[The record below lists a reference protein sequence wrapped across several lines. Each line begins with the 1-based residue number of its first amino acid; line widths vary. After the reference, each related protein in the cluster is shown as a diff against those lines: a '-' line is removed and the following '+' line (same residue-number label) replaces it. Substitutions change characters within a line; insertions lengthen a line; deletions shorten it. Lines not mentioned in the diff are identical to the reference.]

1 MELAKENI
9 NDCYTRGE
17 FLDTNLQS
25 EILESITNNT
35 PSDINALAMKYD
47 VSAKEVSD
55 LESKCRIDAAANFH
69 NTSKEFDEI
78 STLIGKHPKSALF
91 FDWCKCEDSA
101 LSMTK
106 KHRKLSDKGIDRN
119 TLIDKLSDWII
130 EHHTPVKQ
138 LERFKKKKSILNK
151 HNFKEYVS
159 KNMPFPIKSFKTQKG
174 NLGEIILAEY
184 LKSSSG
190 LELLIYK
197 LSFNPNIEQSMKG
210 DDVLLFDKNDIKNKI
225 IMGESKYRT
234 TPDKTVVEDIMKAL
248 TKDNLPIS
256 LSFVRDRLDDLEEND
271 IANEIDALIS
281 EIHKKNIPIVYAGFL
296 HSNHNAAKTI
306 ETHLNTDNENL
317 VVISYGEQNPENL
330 IRESFDKAIEKIT
343 SQNDH

>member
-1 MELAKENI
+1 LTYYKEFKYGSEAYWRLNEYI
-9 NDCYTRGE
+9 LSQIPIRHSVIPQRKKVMSK
-17 FLDTNLQS
+17 QS
-25 EILESITNNT
+25 E
-35 PSDINALAMKYD
+35 
-47 VSAKEVSD
+47 
-55 LESKCRIDAAANFH
+55 
-69 NTSKEFDEI
+69 
-78 STLIGKHPKSALF
+78 LIGEHPTSGIF
-91 FDWCKCEDSA
+91 NEWCEFEDTTSTI
-101 LSMTK
+101 SK
-106 KHRKLSDKGIDRN
+106 KHRSLKDKGITRSILIE
-119 TLIDKLSDWII
+119 TLADWII

-234 TPDKTVVEDIMKAL
+234 TPNKTVVEDIMKAL
-248 TKDNLPIS
+248 SKDSLPIS
-256 LSFVRDRLDDLEEND
+256 LPFVRDRLDELGEDDLADEVD
-271 IANEIDALIS
+271 DLIS
-281 EIHKKNIPIVYAGFL
+281 DVHKKNIPIVYVGFL
-296 HSNHNAAKTI
+296 HSNHNVANTV
-306 ETHLNTDNENL
+306 ETHMNSDNENL

-330 IRESFDKAIEKIT
+330 IKESFDKAIEKIM
-343 SQNDH
+343 S

>member
-1 MELAKENI
+1 MKKELRE
-9 NDCYTRGE
+9 
-17 FLDTNLQS
+17 
-25 EILESITNNT
+25 EIIEAIIDDKKI
-35 PSDINALAMKYD
+35 DINALSIKYSIEPNEI
-47 VSAKEVSD
+47 SAYMLKYRTQGAKGFENS
-55 LESKCRIDAAANFH
+55 
-69 NTSKEFDEI
+69 SKELDGII
-78 STLIGKHPKSALF
+78 SLVGKHPKSDIF
-91 FDWCKCEDSA
+91 FDWCKCTDTS
-101 LSMTK
+101 SSTK
-106 KHRKLSDKGIDRN
+106 KHRNLTDLGINRSILIEKLSN
-119 TLIDKLSDWII
+119 WII

-248 TKDNLPIS
+248 SKDSLPIS
-256 LSFVRDRLDDLEEND
+256 LPFVRDRLNELGEDDLADEVD
-271 IANEIDALIS
+271 DLIS
-281 EIHKKNIPIVYAGFL
+281 DVHKKNIPIVYVGFL
-296 HSNHNAAKTI
+296 HSNHNVVNAVKT
-306 ETHLNTDNENL
+306 HMNSDNENL

-330 IRESFDKAIEKIT
+330 IKESFDKAIEKIM
-343 SQNDH
+343 S